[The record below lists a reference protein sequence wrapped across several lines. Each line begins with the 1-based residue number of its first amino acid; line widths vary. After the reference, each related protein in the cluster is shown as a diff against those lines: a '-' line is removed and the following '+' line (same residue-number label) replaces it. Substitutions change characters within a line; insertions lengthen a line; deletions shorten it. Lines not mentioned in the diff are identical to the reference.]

1 MDFEV
6 SICLV
11 QPGDLEQVLRE
22 PAFAQDK
29 AQEADATES
38 VDLLDQWPRVHF
50 AVTGAERKEGAPEPG
65 PLGRAVLGDGG
76 APVEALDCG
85 HGPGRLL
92 DPTSVKEISGALAG
106 LPTAVVAQ
114 RLLTAAGVTPG
125 SIGEAELMIRQE
137 YELFDDLKDLYA
149 DAAEEGAGLL
159 FTFG

>member
-1 MDFEV
+1 MNFEV

-11 QPGDLEQVLRE
+11 RKEDRARVLED
-22 PAFAQDK
+22 PAFAQAL
-29 AQEADATES
+29 AQEADPLES
-38 VDLLDQWPRVHF
+38 VDLAEHWPTLHF
-50 AVTGAERKEGAPEPG
+50 AVTGAERRADAPAPG

-92 DPTSVKEISGALAG
+92 DLISVKEISAALAG

-114 RLLTAAGVTPG
+114 RLLAAAGVNPG
-125 SIGEAELMIRQE
+125 SVDEAELMIRGD

-149 DAAEEGAGLL
+149 DAADEGAGLL